1 VAIAAPQDL
10 DSRRALAFDPRF
22 HDVDRLVESVNEG
35 VLDHR
40 QIGDVSRQIQTGV
53 HVSPALETYVLN
65 LWHGFRNPK
74 EAGIRIDGVD
84 MERLVQAG
92 ASPRGI
98 SALVRAARVAA
109 WLEGR
114 KMAVPED
121 VRSVFFETMAHR
133 LFLDTIYD
141 LRRDQLMP
149 ALVMALFE
157 TVPAP

>member
-1 VAIAAPQDL
+1 MAWLSQP
-10 DSRRALAFDPRF
+10 
-22 HDVDRLVESVNEG
+22 EG
-35 VLDHR
+35 GR
-40 QIGDVSRQIQTGV
+40 
-53 HVSPALETYVLN
+53 
-65 LWHGFRNPK
+65 
-74 EAGIRIDGVD
+74 IRIDGVD

-141 LRRDQLMP
+141 LRRDQLMRP
-149 ALVMALFE
+149 S
-157 TVPAP
+157 